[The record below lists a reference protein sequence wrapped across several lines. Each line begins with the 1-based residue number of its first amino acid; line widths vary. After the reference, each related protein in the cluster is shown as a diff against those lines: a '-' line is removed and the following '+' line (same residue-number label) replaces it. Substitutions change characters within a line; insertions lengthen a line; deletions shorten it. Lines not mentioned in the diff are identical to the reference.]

1 MGALPVSGTAAAAPD
16 KRGSSAARS
25 PFCSPADV
33 PFGFVDLVGNT
44 ALDQPRVRS
53 SGCEARV
60 LRMLPV
66 FAIEFRNWENN
77 GNFARLV
84 GSGYVKPPE
93 QVAFCDLS
101 FPKIVSG
108 FEAI

>member
-1 MGALPVSGTAAAAPD
+1 
-16 KRGSSAARS
+16 
-25 PFCSPADV
+25 
-33 PFGFVDLVGNT
+33 
-44 ALDQPRVRS
+44 
-53 SGCEARV
+53 
-60 LRMLPV
+60 MLPV